1 MSLPKKTILL
11 VEDEAIIAMTEKF
24 ALEKY
29 GYSVLHVTTGEK
41 AINTVAQLPEIELI
55 LMDIDLGNGI
65 DGTQA
70 AESILESHDIP
81 IVFVSSHSE
90 REVVEKTE
98 KITSYG
104 YVLKNSS
111 ITVLDASIK
120 MAFKLFEAHLQVQKR
135 SGELYERTQLLEN
148 VLEHFPGTVFW
159 KDTES
164 VYQGCN
170 TGFAQAAGLR
180 NSSEIIGMTDLELP
194 WNASEAPS
202 YRADDSQVM
211 TSMVPKLH
219 IEETQH
225 GSDGQVRCIDTSKIP
240 LFDSD
245 RQIIGVLGVST
256 DTTEKK
262 QRESHL
268 RKLILAIE
276 QSPVT
281 IMMTDTAG
289 NIEYV
294 NPRFL
299 ELTGYSRDEVMGANP
314 RILKSATTP
323 ASIYPELWDTIKN
336 GEIWKGVFRN
346 RRKNGSLYIEE
357 ALIAPVTDENGKQIA
372 YIAVK
377 EDITERERIL
387 GELHESND
395 RYKQMLD
402 SIPLMIWESG
412 VDGRC
417 SYVNIYQVQFT
428 GRNIENQTGDGWL
441 SNIHPDDREQ
451 SIQLSEKAFRDRK
464 PVVVTYRLRRFDGEY
479 IRVLDQGNPR
489 YSSTGQ
495 FLGFT
500 GVCMELNQT
509 DPCRSPGC
517 P

>member
-1 MSLPKKTILL
+1 MYVSKKTILL

-41 AINTVAQLPEIELI
+41 AIDAVAHIREIELI

-70 AESILESHDIP
+70 AEKILESHDIP
-81 IVFVSSHSE
+81 VVFVSSHSE

-104 YVLKNSS
+104 YVLKSSS

-120 MAFKLFEAHLQVQKR
+120 MAFKLFEAHHQVQKH

-170 TGFAQAAGLR
+170 SSFAQQAGLSD
-180 NSSEIIGMTDLELP
+180 SSEITGKTDFDLP
-194 WNASEAPS
+194 WNSSEAPS

-211 TSMVPKLH
+211 SSMVPKLH

-225 GSDGQVRCIDTSKIP
+225 RSDGQIRWIDTSKIP

-245 RQIIGVLGVST
+245 KQVIGVLGVST

-262 QRESHL
+262 RQESHT
-268 RKLILAIE
+268 
-276 QSPVT
+276 V
-281 IMMTDTAG
+281 D
-289 NIEYV
+289 
-294 NPRFL
+294 
-299 ELTGYSRDEVMGANP
+299 
-314 RILKSATTP
+314 
-323 ASIYPELWDTIKN
+323 
-336 GEIWKGVFRN
+336 
-346 RRKNGSLYIEE
+346 
-357 ALIAPVTDENGKQIA
+357 NGKQIA

-387 GELHESND
+387 VELHESNE

-417 SYVNIYQVQFT
+417 SYVNIYQMQFT
-428 GRNIENQTGDGWL
+428 GQNLETQSGDGWL

-451 SIQLSEKAFRDRK
+451 CVQQSEEAFRNRG
-464 PVVVTYRLRRFDGEY
+464 PVVSTYRLRRFDGAY
-479 IRVLDQGNPR
+479 IRVLDRGNPR
-489 YSSTGQ
+489 FSSTGQ

-500 GVCMELNQT
+500 GVCVELNQT
-509 DPCRSPGC
+509 DPCASLGC
-517 P
+517 S

>member
-1 MSLPKKTILL
+1 MPATKKTILL
-11 VEDEAIIAMTEKF
+11 VEDEAVIAMTEKF

-41 AINTVAQLPEIELI
+41 AIEAVEKIPEIELI

-65 DGTQA
+65 DGTQT
-70 AESILESHDIP
+70 AEAILEGHDIP
-81 IVFVSSHSE
+81 VVFVSSHSE

-104 YVLKNSS
+104 YVLKSSS

-120 MAFKLFEAHLQVQKR
+120 MAFKLFEAHHQVQKR

-148 VLEHFPGTVFW
+148 ILEHFPGVVFW

-170 TGFAQAAGLR
+170 TGFLQAAGLQC
-180 NSSEIIGMTDLELP
+180 SSEIIGKNDYDFP
-194 WNASEAPS
+194 WSSSEASS
-202 YRADDSQVM
+202 YRADDSNVM
-211 TSMVPKLH
+211 ASMTAKLH

-225 GSDGQVRCIDTSKIP
+225 HSNGEIRWYDTSKIP
-240 LFDSD
+240 MFNSTG
-245 RQIIGVLGVST
+245 QVIGVLGVAT
-256 DTTEKK
+256 EITEKK
-262 QRESHL
+262 RQESHL

-276 QSPVT
+276 QSPAT
-281 IMMTDTAG
+281 IVITDTAG

-294 NPRFL
+294 NPKFL
-299 ELTGYSRDEVMGANP
+299 ELTGYSRAEVLGENP
-314 RILKSATTP
+314 RILKSDTTP
-323 ASIYPELWDTIKN
+323 AGIYPELWDTIK
-336 GEIWKGVFRN
+336 GGGIWKGVFRN
-346 RRKNGSLYIEE
+346 KRKDGTLYIEE

-387 GELHESND
+387 QELNDSNE

-412 VDGRC
+412 ADGRC
-417 SYVNIYQVQFT
+417 SYVNIYQMQFT
-428 GRNIENQTGDGWL
+428 GQNMETQTGEGWL

-451 SIQLSEKAFRDRK
+451 CARISAEAFTNRK

-479 IRVLDQGNPR
+479 IRVLDQRNPR
-489 YSSTGQ
+489 HSSSGQ

-500 GVCMELNQT
+500 GVCVELQQS
-509 DPCRSPGC
+509 DPCLSSSA
-517 P
+517 